1 LPAAMPNSYFRFKQ
15 FIVQQDRSVQ
25 KVCTDACILGAWFAG
40 KIPAGSRVLDI
51 GSGTGL
57 LMLMIA
63 QKSSSEIQGIEIDPA
78 SYQQQ
83 LENIDACRWKER
95 LRSFSGDARKY
106 LFPAK
111 FDFIISN
118 PPFFETDLLS
128 KSEQKNIAKHS
139 KALTLEDL
147 IKISENNLETHG
159 SIGVL
164 LPFHRTSYF
173 EELAGK
179 HSFCVLEKLLI
190 RQTPRH
196 PYFRTILHLSRNKGK
211 DTSLFELTIQNEQN
225 EYSEGFTALMKDFYF
240 YF

>member
-1 LPAAMPNSYFRFKQ
+1 MANSYFRFKE
-15 FIVQQDRSVQ
+15 FIIHQDRCVQ

-40 KIPAGSRVLDI
+40 KIPSRSRVLDI

-57 LMLMIA
+57 LMLMLA
-63 QKSSSEIQGIEIDPA
+63 QKISSEIQGIEIDPA
-78 SYQQQ
+78 SWQQQ
-83 LENIDACRWKER
+83 SDNIEESKWKDR
-95 LRSFSGDARKY
+95 LKAVWGDARNY

-147 IKISENNLETHG
+147 IKISENYLETHG

-179 HSFCVLEKLLI
+179 YSFCVLEKLLI

-196 PYFRTILHLSRNKGK
+196 PYFRTILHLSRDKGK
-211 DTSLFELTIQNEQN
+211 DTSLFELTIHNEQN

-240 YF
+240 NF